1 MDEFE
6 ANEVILFLSKESQK
20 AENVWGD
27 IYRNKFL
34 KSVKNP
40 PSALTP
46 NHGEEFHSGL
56 NAKKL
61 RNSKLQSSFN
71 PPEIRGKKP
80 STDEEISA
88 MIPLSVR
95 G

>member
-1 MDEFE
+1 MHALRDYFREYNASDRSSNVDATNRTLSVMDEFE
-6 ANEVILFLSKESQK
+6 ANEVILFLSKESHK

-34 KSVKNP
+34 KSVNNP

-56 NAKKL
+56 NEKKL
-61 RNSKLQSSFN
+61 KNSKL
-71 PPEIRGKKP
+71 
-80 STDEEISA
+80 
-88 MIPLSVR
+88 
-95 G
+95 